1 MAITHAS
8 AELLARLPAA
18 FGHLALFV
26 CDEQGAVV
34 ERHGEDQGSRV
45 SAGGDGPQVATANDR
60 AALQVHMPGG
70 GHIIATFPQ
79 DSPAA
84 SLIAALLAG
93 LCQREQLELDMESMN
108 TSSLQLLEQVAMLGE
123 TLPKL
128 SAGETDAEIAAM
140 GLKACVV
147 AAGVERAVFL
157 TFHQETGLCEAL
169 VHIVADDAGQA
180 NVAPY
185 PADDFVPADRGWC
198 ARVLG
203 VDETMIQDTVPSGQR
218 LGEPGSPEH
227 LAARELIG
235 VPVSYG
241 SGPKRVVLGALLVMD
256 KRRSSYST
264 QEHLG
269 SQEGQV
275 ATSFAAML
283 GAVLGARKTA
293 ELGKELHMA
302 QVIQGQILPERP
314 AQVPGFDL
322 AGDYQTCGEVG
333 GDYFDYVHLADG
345 RTMVVVADVSG
356 HNLASG
362 MMMVSARATLRTLA
376 SVRGEPARL
385 FSELA
390 ATMYRDLTRTERFL
404 TAAAV
409 VLQPGSHEV
418 EIVSAGHNDLMVY
431 RTATGEVERLA
442 SESTIL
448 GFLPAPEYESRRV
461 HLQAGDFL
469 FLYTDGITE
478 ACDPNGDMFGED
490 QLASVLQQAAAG
502 TARQIVAMVLA
513 SLHRHRGKTSRADDV
528 TAVVVRAVADTGAR
542 P

>member
-26 CDEQGAVV
+26 CDEQGVV
-34 ERHGEDQGSRV
+34 LERHGDDRDTSV
-45 SAGGDGPQVATANDR
+45 TPAADGPTVVTADGR
-60 AALQVHMPGG
+60 VALQVHLPGG
-70 GHIIATFPQ
+70 GHVVATFPPE
-79 DSPAA
+79 SPAA
-84 SLIAALLAG
+84 PLIAALLAG
-93 LCQREQLELDMESMN
+93 LSQREQLELDMESMN

-123 TLPKL
+123 TLPRL

-147 AAGVERAVFL
+147 AAGVERAVYL
-157 TFHQETGLCEAL
+157 TRHAETGLCEAL
-169 VHIVADDAGQA
+169 VHIVVDEAGQA
-180 NVAPY
+180 NVTAY
-185 PADDFVPADRGWC
+185 PADDFVQADRGLC
-198 ARVLG
+198 ARVLAA
-203 VDETMIQDTVPSGQR
+203 DESMIQETVPAPAR
-218 LGEPGSPEH
+218 LGEPGSPEY

-241 SGPKRVVLGALLVMD
+241 HGPKRVVLGVLLVMD
-256 KRRSSYST
+256 KRRTAYST
-264 QEHLG
+264 QEQLG

-314 AQVPGFDL
+314 AQVRGFDL

-333 GDYFDYVHLADG
+333 GDYFDYVQLADG

-362 MMMVSARATLRTLA
+362 MMMVSARATMRTLA
-376 SVRGEPARL
+376 GVRGDPARL

-409 VLQPGSHEV
+409 VLQPGCHDVEV
-418 EIVSAGHNDLMVY
+418 VSAGHNDLMVY
-431 RTATGEVERLA
+431 RQATGEVERLA

-448 GFLPAPEYESRRV
+448 GFLPAPDYESRLV
-461 HLQAGDFL
+461 HLRPGDFL

-478 ACDPNGDMFGED
+478 ACDPAGEMFGEER
-490 QLASVLQQAAAG
+490 LAAVLQQAAAG

-528 TAVVVRAVADTGAR
+528 TAVVVRAVADTGGR